1 MTTTIIG
8 FPRIGENRELK
19 FNTEKYWRNEIS
31 ETELLDFAKDLRLK
45 HWQLIKQAGID
56 EIPSND
62 FSFFDT
68 TLDTAYLFNII
79 PDAAQKLDL
88 SKLDCYFALARGY
101 Q

>member
-1 MTTTIIG
+1 MTTSIIG

-19 FNTEKYWRNEIS
+19 FATEKYWRQEIS
-31 ETELLDFAKDLRLK
+31 ETELLDFAKDLRKK
-45 HWQLIKQAGID
+45 HWELLRSAGID

-79 PDAAQKLDL
+79 PDNVKDHL
-88 SKLDCYFALARGY
+88 
-101 Q
+101 